1 MLKHHRPGQ
10 SLRLIHNR
18 SLSWT
23 RERERDHEKK
33 RSLLTKELEFGFE
46 RFFVVEVTEVE
57 EIVWVSLLKVI
68 RGWHGNIH
76 R

>member
-1 MLKHHRPGQ
+1 
-10 SLRLIHNR
+10 
-18 SLSWT
+18 
-23 RERERDHEKK
+23 
-33 RSLLTKELEFGFE
+33 LLTKELEFGFE

-57 EIVWVSLLKVI
+57 EIVWVSVLKII